1 LDVYPRAGG
10 RDDPPCDDVTVTVS
24 LWGWFAA
31 VGLILALLA
40 VDLIVNRGNAE
51 PTLSRALVA
60 SGAWIGVSISFGI
73 FLGVTQGSDIAQQF
87 FAGYVAEKS
96 LSIDNIFV
104 FVLLFRA
111 FAVPPVYQHR
121 VLYFGVIGAL
131 VARAAFIA
139 AGAALLENFSWVL
152 YIFGAFLLVAGIRML
167 RHETVID
174 PERNLV
180 VRGVRRLFPITPD
193 FVGERF
199 FTHIDGRLFATP
211 LFIALVAIETTDIVF
226 ATDSIP
232 AIFGITQ
239 DVFVIFTSNAFA
251 ILGLRALYFVLADA
265 MDRFRYLK
273 YGLAALLIFIGA
285 KLLLARVIHI
295 SITQN
300 FIVIAIVI
308 SGAILASLVP
318 GSRRATPPQT
328 DAGTET

>member
-1 LDVYPRAGG
+1 M
-10 RDDPPCDDVTVTVS
+10 TVP

-51 PTLSRALVA
+51 PTLTRSLIA
-60 SGAWIGVSISFGI
+60 SAAWIGVSIAFGI
-73 FLGVTQGSDIAQQF
+73 FLGLAQGSEVAQQY
-87 FAGYVAEKS
+87 FAGYLAEKS

-111 FAVPPVYQHR
+111 FAVPSAYQHR

-139 AGAALLENFSWVL
+139 AGAALLDSFSWIL
-152 YIFGAFLLVAGIRML
+152 YIFGAFLLVAGVRML
-167 RHETVID
+167 RHDTTVD
-174 PERNLV
+174 PERNLI
-180 VRGVRRLFPITPD
+180 VRGVRRLFPVTPD
-193 FVGERF
+193 YVDDRF
-199 FTHIDGRLFATP
+199 FTHVDARLFATP

-239 DVFVIFTSNAFA
+239 NVFVIFTSNAFA

-285 KLLLARVIHI
+285 KLLLARFIHI
-295 SITQN
+295 SVTEN
-300 FIVIAIVI
+300 FVVIALLIGGSV
-308 SGAILASLVP
+308 LASL
-318 GSRRATPPQT
+318 GSGPNTARPPQSG
-328 DAGTET
+328 AGAEP

>member
-1 LDVYPRAGG
+1 M
-10 RDDPPCDDVTVTVS
+10 TVP

-31 VGLILALLA
+31 VGLILALLGT
-40 VDLIVNRGNAE
+40 DLIVNRGHAE
-51 PTLSRALVA
+51 PTLSRSLTA
-60 SGAWIGVSISFGI
+60 SAAWIGVSIAFGI
-73 FLGVTQGSDIAQQF
+73 FLGFSQGSDIAQQF
-87 FAGYVAEKS
+87 FAGYLAEKS

-111 FAVPPVYQHR
+111 FAVPSTYQHR

-139 AGAALLENFSWVL
+139 AGAALLDSFSWVL
-152 YIFGAFLLVAGIRML
+152 YIFGAFLLIAGIRML
-167 RHETVID
+167 RHESAVNL
-174 PERNLV
+174 ERNLV
-180 VRGVRRLFPITPD
+180 VRGVRRLFPVTPD
-193 FVGERF
+193 YVGERF

-211 LFIALVAIETTDIVF
+211 LLIALVAIETTDIVF

-239 DVFVIFTSNAFA
+239 NVFVIFTSNAFA

-285 KLLLARVIHI
+285 KLLLARVVHI
-295 SITQN
+295 SVTEN
-300 FIVIAIVI
+300 FCVIAILI
-308 SGAILASLVP
+308 GGAILASLGP
-318 GSRRATPPQT
+318 GRHRATQSRT
-328 DAGTET
+328 DAGATH